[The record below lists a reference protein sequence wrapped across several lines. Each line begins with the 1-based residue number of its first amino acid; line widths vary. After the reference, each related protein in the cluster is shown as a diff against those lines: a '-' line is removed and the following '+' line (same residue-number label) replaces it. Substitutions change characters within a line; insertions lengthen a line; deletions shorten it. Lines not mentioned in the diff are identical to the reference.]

1 MTQAVELRDSVD
13 AGRLLAEAAR
23 IVRNQPYCWLATSPE
38 AGGVRVRPMGKIS
51 FNTDAWT
58 IHFITDGRSR
68 KASDLRRTHNVSV
81 VCGRE
86 ADDAYIALIGTARL
100 RENPSE
106 VRERWKSAYN
116 TYFPTELDKEN
127 AIFIEIGIDSI
138 ELWIRGFTPEPFGM
152 HTTRLRRDAGG
163 WRVTS

>member
-1 MTQAVELRDSVD
+1 MTQIVEPRDLVNAD
-13 AGRLLAEAAR
+13 ALLTQAAR
-23 IVRNQPYCWLATSPE
+23 IVKSQPYCWLATAPE
-38 AGGVRVRPMGKIS
+38 SGGVRLRPMGKIA

-68 KASDLRRTHNVSV
+68 KASDLRRANGVSV

-86 ADDAYIALIGTARL
+86 ADDAYIVLVGTASL

-106 VRERWKSAYN
+106 VRKRWKDAYD
-116 TYFPTELDKEN
+116 TYFPTETDKEN
-127 AIFIEIGIDSI
+127 AVFIEIDIDGI
-138 ELWIRGFTPEPFGM
+138 ELWMRGFTPEPFGM
-152 HTTRLRRDAGG
+152 HTTRLQRDAGG

>member
-1 MTQAVELRDSVD
+1 MTQAVELRGSVD
-13 AGRLLAEAAR
+13 ADRLLAEAAR
-23 IVRNQPYCWLATSPE
+23 IVRGQPYCWLATSSE
-38 AGGVRVRPMGKIS
+38 TGGVRGRPMGKIS

-68 KASDLRRTHNVSV
+68 KASDLRRANDVSI

-86 ADDAYIALIGTARL
+86 ADDAYIALIGTASL

-106 VRERWKSAYN
+106 VRKRWKDAYD
-116 TYFPTELDKEN
+116 TYFPTESDKEN

>member
-86 ADDAYIALIGTARL
+86 ADDAYIALIGTARCAKTHP
-100 RENPSE
+100 RCASDGRAPITPISRRNWTRKMPSSS
-106 VRERWKSAYN
+106 RSASTVSSFGSAALHRN
-116 TYFPTELDKEN
+116 HLEC
-127 AIFIEIGIDSI
+127 
-138 ELWIRGFTPEPFGM
+138 TP
-152 HTTRLRRDAGG
+152 RDCGVTQAAGG
-163 WRVTS
+163 

>member
-68 KASDLRRTHNVSV
+68 KASDLRRTNNVSV

-106 VRERWKSAYN
+106 VRERWKSAYD

-152 HTTRLRRDAGG
+152 RTTRLQRDAGG
-163 WRVTS
+163 WRITS

>member
-152 HTTRLRRDAGG
+152 RTTRLQRDAGG
-163 WRVTS
+163 WRITS